1 MRNSLSA
8 ATVVSERLAPAKGR
22 RVIWDRKVPSFG
34 LRVTETGHK
43 TWVVLYRMSG
53 QLKWLTLGTY
63 PPVSLA
69 DARKAAKDALVHV
82 HRGIDPAAEK
92 QSARD
97 ADTFGALA
105 ARYLKDWAH
114 EMKKP
119 SSVREDER
127 NIGKDLL
134 PRWGARKA
142 NEIQRRDVIALVDGI
157 AARGA
162 KIHANRVLALVSKIF
177 NFGISKEIVDS
188 NPASLVT
195 KPGKEHRRDR
205 RLEDATE
212 IRSVWESIEA
222 ESAATAALFKLLLLT
237 GQRPGE
243 VRGMP
248 WSEVDLESC
257 VWAIPADRTK
267 NGLEQ
272 RVPLVGQALEI
283 LTSRLS
289 QRNSEYVFPGR
300 RKDVPLASHQKQIE
314 RIIKRS
320 KVEFQARDL
329 RRTVATNL
337 AELGVGRMT
346 IKKILNHS
354 EGKDVTAIY
363 ERHSYYKEKREAL
376 LLWDLRLKKIVSGV
390 SDGPKILSLH
400 S

>member
-43 TWVVLYRMSG
+43 TWIVLYRLSG
-53 QLKWLTLGTY
+53 RLKWLTLGTY

-69 DARKAAKDALVHV
+69 DARKAAKDALVDV
-82 HRGIDPAAEK
+82 HRGVDPAAEK
-92 QSARD
+92 QIARD
-97 ADTFGALA
+97 ADTFGSLA

-119 SSVREDER
+119 GSVREDER
-127 NIGKDLL
+127 NVGKDLL
-134 PRWGARKA
+134 PMWGTRKA

-162 KIHANRVLALVSKIF
+162 KIHANRVLALISKIF
-177 NFGISKEIVDS
+177 NFAISKEIVDT
-188 NPASLVT
+188 NPARGVM
-195 KPGKEHRRDR
+195 KPGKENRRDR
-205 RLEDATE
+205 VLLPEE
-212 IRSVWESIEA
+212 ICAIWELIEA
-222 ESAATAALFKLLLLT
+222 EGQDTKDLFKLLLLT

-248 WSEVDLESC
+248 WSEVDLSAC
-257 VWAIPADRTK
+257 RWTIPKERTK
-267 NGLEQ
+267 SKVEQ
-272 RVPLVGQALEI
+272 RLPLVGLALEI
-283 LTSRLS
+283 LNRRSSARD
-289 QRNSEYVFPGR
+289 SEYVFSGR
-300 RKDVPLASHQKQIE
+300 FKDGPLGSHQKQFE
-314 RIIKRS
+314 RILDRS
-320 KVEFQARDL
+320 NVKFQARDL
-329 RRTVATNL
+329 RRTLATNL

-363 ERHSYYKEKREAL
+363 ERHSYDKEKREAL
-376 LLWDLRLKKIVSGV
+376 LLWDRQLKKMISGLTD
-390 SDGPKILSLH
+390 SPKVADLRS
-400 S
+400 